1 MSGSNY
7 LEDAVLNHIFDKAS
21 YPAPTVHVGLST
33 ADPGEDGSGLSE
45 PVGGAYDRVVT
56 APADWNASSGG
67 MINNAV
73 DLTFAE
79 ATEAWGTITHFGLFD
94 KAIAS
99 HSITGVTTGGV
110 GSGAFIVSGD
120 ITSELE
126 EGALLRIHGSTGND
140 GLYTVRAG
148 SSYDGGADET
158 TVNVEEA
165 VSDSTV
171 DGTLQTLGNL
181 LFSGTLQSSKEIE
194 AGDTAKFGANDLEIT
209 AD

>member
-1 MSGSNY
+1 MSAGNY
-7 LEDAVLNHIFDKAS
+7 LEDAVLNHIFGKES
-21 YPAPTVHVGLST
+21 YAAPTVHVALST
-33 ADPGEDGSGLSE
+33 GDPGEDGSGLAE
-45 PVGGAYDRVVT
+45 PVGGAYDRVAT
-56 APADWNASSGG
+56 APADWNAASGG
-67 MINNAV
+67 VLRNAV
-73 DLTFAE
+73 DLVFAE
-79 ATEAWGTITHFGLFD
+79 ATEAWGVITHFALFD

-99 HSITGVTTGGV
+99 HAIAGVTTGDA
-110 GSGAFIVSGD
+110 GSAAFIVAGD

-126 EGALLRIHGSTGND
+126 DGALLRVHGSTGND

-148 SSYDGGADET
+148 SSYEGGANET

-165 VSDSTV
+165 VSDATA